1 MKVKATY
8 WKVLLQ
14 LKSVYKS
21 VNSDVQAIVITN
33 DLEVVVSKKVFLSV
47 DDLLIISFNFQ
58 NTSNKNFYQLAFNSR
73 VSKKVKKIFELYL
86 PYIIVNKNVE
96 VPFSFVH
103 IAQTIDGKIATPTG
117 KSKWIGNKENLVHAH
132 RTRALVDGILVGA
145 NTFKL
150 DKPRLDV
157 RHVNGENP
165 IKIIVSNSKLELDC
179 LSLGKTYLFSKNEMV
194 YDNLPAETELIHID
208 QQEDLID
215 TTVLLKTLKQKG
227 IHSLLIEGGSQTI
240 RKFIEDKSLDR
251 IEFHIAPLLFGSGK
265 NGIDLGEI
273 DTIEEAIEL
282 NNPVTFKIG
291 NAIMIVANL

>member
-14 LKSVYKS
+14 LKSVYKT
-21 VNSDVQAIVITN
+21 VNPDTQAIVITN
-33 DLEVVVSKKVFLSV
+33 DLEVVVSKKTILSV
-47 DDLLIISFNFQ
+47 NDLLVISFNFQ
-58 NTSNKNFYQLAFNSR
+58 NTSNKNFYQLGFNSS
-73 VSKKVKKIFELYL
+73 VSKKVRRLFELYL
-86 PYIIVNKNVE
+86 PYIIVNKYAE

-117 KSKWIGNKENLVHAH
+117 KSKWIGNEENLVHAH
-132 RTRALVDGILVGA
+132 RTRALVDAILVGA

-179 LSLGKTYLFSKNEMV
+179 LSEGKTYLCSNCEIK
-194 YDNLPAETELIHID
+194 YDALPNDVESFCIEKKGN
-208 QQEDLID
+208 LID
-215 TTVLLKTLKQKG
+215 TEVLLKILKQKG

-240 RKFIEDKSLDR
+240 RKFIEDKTLDR
-251 IEFHIAPLLFGSGK
+251 IEFHIAPMVFGSGK
-265 NGIDLGEI
+265 NGIQLAEI
-273 DTIEEAIEL
+273 DTLDEAIAL
-282 NNPVTFKIG
+282 HNPTTFKMG
-291 NAIMIVANL
+291 NAMMMVANV